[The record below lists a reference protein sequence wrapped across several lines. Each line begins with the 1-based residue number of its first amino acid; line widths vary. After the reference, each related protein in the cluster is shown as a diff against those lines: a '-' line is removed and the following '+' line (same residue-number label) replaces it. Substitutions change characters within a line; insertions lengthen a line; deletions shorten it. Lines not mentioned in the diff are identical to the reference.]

1 MTRRVSIAGDEGA
14 SGVHGALLLAARVC
28 LAAVFLY
35 SGATKLVFR
44 SDGIAEFAAL
54 GLPMPAL
61 VLSATVFL
69 QLGGG
74 VALTLGWSSKRAVL
88 ALAAFTVVATL
99 VGHPFWTFEGA
110 DFHRQ
115 FTTALE
121 HLAITGGLIAI
132 AVTGP
137 GPFSIQLR
145 EHSS

>member
-61 VLSATVFL
+61 VLTATVFL

-74 VALTLGWSSKRAVL
+74 VALTLGWHSGLA
-88 ALAAFTVVATL
+88 ALAGFTVSATL
-99 VGHPFWTFEGA
+99 IGHPFWTFEGA

-121 HLAITGGLIAI
+121 HLAIIGGLTAI
-132 AVTGP
+132 AASGP
-137 GPFSIQLR
+137 GPFSLQPR
-145 EHSS
+145 EYAS